1 MCLNAGTAIWKART
15 KQPLSPGTGQITS
28 FGLAPSVVSKE
39 KESSVSIFL
48 AL

>member
-1 MCLNAGTAIWKART
+1 MCLNAGKAIRKART
-15 KQPLSPGTGQITS
+15 KQPFYPGMGQITS
-28 FGLAPSVVSKE
+28 FGLTPSVAPKE

>member
-1 MCLNAGTAIWKART
+1 MCLNAGKAIWKART
-15 KQPLSPGTGQITS
+15 KQPFSAGMGQITS
-28 FGLAPSVVSKE
+28 FGLAPSVASKE